1 MLNYFINAD
10 RTLWVLSIIFTV
22 IIITIS
28 VKMMKKKYPS
38 LLTELKEPPLPI
50 MLGLFIFVISLVIS
64 VGIHYIYF
72 YQFVKNTD
80 QIITENYIITRSDKT
95 LDFTKLGS
103 DPNTELYYKE
113 NYKTPYDKNVISYL
127 QPLKEN
133 HQFNILSE
141 SERNIRIKS
150 TYDKDQYDINLK
162 THPELFKMIKNL
174 KK

>member
-1 MLNYFINAD
+1 MLNYFIDVN
-10 RTLWVLSIIFTV
+10 RTLWLLSIIFT
-22 IIITIS
+22 ITIITIS

-38 LLTELKEPPLPI
+38 LLAELKEPPLPI
-50 MLGLFIFVISLVIS
+50 MLGLYTILISTIIS

-72 YQFVKNTD
+72 YQFVKNAD
-80 QIITENYIITRSDKT
+80 QIITENYFITRSDDT
-95 LDFTKLGS
+95 FDFTKLGS

-133 HQFNILSE
+133 RQFKILSE

-150 TYDKDQYDINLK
+150 TYNDDQYDINLK
-162 THPELFKMIKNL
+162 THPELFKTLKNL